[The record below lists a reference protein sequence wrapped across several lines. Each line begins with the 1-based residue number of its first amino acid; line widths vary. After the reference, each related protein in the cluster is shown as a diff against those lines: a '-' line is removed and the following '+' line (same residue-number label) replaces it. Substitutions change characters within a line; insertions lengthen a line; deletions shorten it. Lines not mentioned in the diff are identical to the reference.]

1 MTVKNGTET
10 DCNEISNPLQKAIAS
25 MMSPAIAI
33 VVGQTVLKMLD
44 DLPFLIRQEKIVEIQ
59 KKLDRI
65 KKRHNK
71 RRFTMMQAKRSC
83 KEHVT
88 EQNKH

>member
-1 MTVKNGTET
+1 MKEQ
-10 DCNEISNPLQKAIAS
+10 EIMKPVQSALAS

-71 RRFTMMQAKRSC
+71 RRFTKIQAKRSC
-83 KEHVT
+83 RKHVT
-88 EQNKH
+88 EQNKD